1 MDVRP
6 IPAMVAEYGWSVRR
20 SDRLLV
26 AVASAVVL
34 VLVAGCG
41 TQHAT
46 PSYPATG
53 PSLSAKPSF
62 PECPQVPGV
71 VDPSPCASV
80 GAEQNQQANQTF
92 NSRIPLP
99 GPVAAEAAPVTGR
112 IRESLERLTSRQRLQ
127 VSAVQSALLAGGMLS
142 TDLWVF
148 KGAAADSVAFG
159 GYERLT
165 TPTGVC
171 AWGSVSVKAVDLES
185 GGITREGGCLPTAG
199 GH

>member
-1 MDVRP
+1 
-6 IPAMVAEYGWSVRR
+6 MVSFVRR

-26 AVASAVVL
+26 AGVSAVL

-41 TQHAT
+41 TQQAT
-46 PSYPATG
+46 SAPPLTG
-53 PSLSAKPSF
+53 PSASLSPSQKPGF

-71 VDPSPCASV
+71 VDPSPYASV

-99 GPVAAEAAPVTGR
+99 GPVAAEAAPVTAR
-112 IRESLERLTSRQRLQ
+112 IRESLERLAAHQRLQ
-127 VSAVQSALLAGGMLS
+127 VSAVQSALLAGGMQS

-148 KGAAADSVAFG
+148 KGAAADGVGFG
-159 GYERLT
+159 GYERVST
-165 TPTGVC
+165 RTAVC
-171 AWGSVSVKAVDLES
+171 AWGSVSVKTIDLET

>member
-1 MDVRP
+1 M
-6 IPAMVAEYGWSVRR
+6 RR

-46 PSYPATG
+46 SSYPATG
-53 PSLSAKPSF
+53 PSPSPSAKPSF

-71 VDPSPCASV
+71 VDPSPCVSV

-99 GPVAAEAAPVTGR
+99 GPVAAEAAPVTER
-112 IRESLERLTSRQRLQ
+112 IRESLERLTAHQRLQ
-127 VSAVQSALLAGGMLS
+127 VSAVRSALLTGGMQS

-148 KGAAADSVAFG
+148 KGAAADGVGFG
-159 GYERLT
+159 GYEQLT

-171 AWGSVSVKAVDLES
+171 AWGTVSVKAIDLET
-185 GGITREGGCLPTAG
+185 GGITRDGGCLPSAG

>member
-1 MDVRP
+1 M
-6 IPAMVAEYGWSVRR
+6 
-20 SDRLLV
+20 
-26 AVASAVVL
+26 
-34 VLVAGCG
+34 
-41 TQHAT
+41 
-46 PSYPATG
+46 
-53 PSLSAKPSF
+53 
-62 PECPQVPGV
+62 

-99 GPVAAEAAPVTGR
+99 GPVAAEAAPVTAR
-112 IRESLERLTSRQRLQ
+112 IRESLERLTAHQRLQ
-127 VSAVQSALLAGGMLS
+127 VSAVQSALLAGGLLS

-159 GYERLT
+159 GYERVST
-165 TPTGVC
+165 RTAVC
-171 AWGSVSVKAVDLES
+171 AWGSVSVKTIDLET